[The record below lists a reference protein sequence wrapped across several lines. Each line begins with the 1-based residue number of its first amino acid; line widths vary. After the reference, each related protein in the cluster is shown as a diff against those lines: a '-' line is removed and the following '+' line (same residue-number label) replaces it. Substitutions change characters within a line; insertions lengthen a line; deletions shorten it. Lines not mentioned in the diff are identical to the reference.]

1 MLKLSSRKS
10 TIICV
15 VMAILLLTSII
26 NSVYLNMQNQK
37 IKKEDVRQ
45 MYAEWYEVRRLSEV
59 VDKYIDSGSNDGKKY
74 ALFVNHICYHF
85 GSAVTASELKSSI
98 HNLLVLSYDPLFS
111 NLANA
116 EETLNREK
124 AIELLKSMNSDL
136 SAISKNIFE
145 VNEEEKED
153 FLDRSSSKYNEVN
166 ARVKDF
172 SNKYNKLVDDYF
184 RTYKK

>member
-1 MLKLSSRKS
+1 MVKLSSKKS

-15 VMAILLLTSII
+15 VMAIFLLISII

-37 IKKEDVRQ
+37 LKKEDVRQ

-59 VDKYIDSGSNDGKKY
+59 VDKYINSGGNDGKKY

-85 GSAVTASELKSSI
+85 GSAVSVSELKVNM
-98 HNLLVLSYDPLFS
+98 HNLLTLSYDPLFS
-111 NLANA
+111 NLANV

-124 AIELLKSMNSDL
+124 ATELLKSMNSDL
-136 SAISKNIFE
+136 LTISKNIME
-145 VNEEEKED
+145 INEEEKEEL
-153 FLDRSSSKYNEVN
+153 LDRSSSKYNDVN
-166 ARVKDF
+166 ARVKDL

-184 RTYKK
+184 RTYTK